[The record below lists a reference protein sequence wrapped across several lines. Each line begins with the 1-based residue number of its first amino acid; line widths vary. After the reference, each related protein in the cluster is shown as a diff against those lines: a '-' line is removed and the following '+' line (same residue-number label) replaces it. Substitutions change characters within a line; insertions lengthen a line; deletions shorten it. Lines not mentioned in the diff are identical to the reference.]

1 MTRST
6 IKLRPQEPE
15 IPERKVRLRLPGR
28 LAADLDDYRA
38 LYAQAHGQEIELPAL
53 IEGILEQFLASDR
66 AFQRRQRTKQP
77 AEGASSDRASHG
89 EDSQPLDRGR

>member
-1 MTRST
+1 MTRNT

-28 LAADLDDYRA
+28 LAADLDDYRS
-38 LYAQAHGQEIELPAL
+38 LYARAHGQEIELSGL

-66 AFQRRQRTKQP
+66 AFQRHR
-77 AEGASSDRASHG
+77 RANTSAG
-89 EDSQPLDRGR
+89 GLPLNRPE

>member
-1 MTRST
+1 MTGST

-38 LYAQAHGQEIELPAL
+38 LYAQAHGQEIELAAL

-77 AEGASSDRASHG
+77 DAGSSSDRASHG

>member
-6 IKLRPQEPE
+6 IKLRPQAPE

-38 LYAQAHGQEIELPAL
+38 LYARAHGQEIELPAL

-66 AFQRRQRTKQP
+66 AFQRHRR
-77 AEGASSDRASHG
+77 AGASPSTPFAADP
-89 EDSQPLDRGR
+89 D

>member
-38 LYAQAHGQEIELPAL
+38 LYARAHGQEIELPAL
-53 IEGILEQFLASDR
+53 VEGILEQFLASDR
-66 AFQRRQRTKQP
+66 AFQRHRQRKP
-77 AEGASSDRASHG
+77 AAGASP
-89 EDSQPLDRGR
+89 DSPNHADDSEPLVRGR

>member
-15 IPERKVRLRLPGR
+15 IPERKVRLRLPGG

-38 LYAQAHGQEIELPAL
+38 LYARAHGQEIELPAL

-66 AFQRRQRTKQP
+66 AFQRQRRVSRLP
-77 AEGASSDRASHG
+77 DGPRSDRP
-89 EDSQPLDRGR
+89 D

>member
-15 IPERKVRLRLPGR
+15 VPERKVRLRLQGR
-28 LAADLDDYRA
+28 LAVDLDDYRA
-38 LYAQAHGQEIELPAL
+38 LYARAHGQEIELSDL
-53 IEGILEQFLASDR
+53 IAAILEQFLASDR

-77 AEGASSDRASHG
+77 ASGASSDRASHG